1 VRTQA
6 EVTAIQAPVQADET
20 VKDQR
25 STYADHDERKGS
37 HSFRTDFNAMAGKT
51 TEAKARAVLDL
62 TKGVQLT
69 KRTINDG
76 YTSLAG
82 NQHPDAAGEAST
94 FTRMTEAKERLELP
108 VAAKCRFAAESPCSR
123 PPLVDQLRA

>member
-1 VRTQA
+1 MNLLKECQH
-6 EVTAIQAPVQADET
+6 
-20 VKDQR
+20 
-25 STYADHDERKGS
+25 STYADHDKRKGS

-51 TEAKARAVLDL
+51 TEAQARAVLDL
-62 TKGVQLT
+62 TKGVQLQLT

-108 VAAKCRFAAESPCSR
+108 VAAKCHFAAESPCSR